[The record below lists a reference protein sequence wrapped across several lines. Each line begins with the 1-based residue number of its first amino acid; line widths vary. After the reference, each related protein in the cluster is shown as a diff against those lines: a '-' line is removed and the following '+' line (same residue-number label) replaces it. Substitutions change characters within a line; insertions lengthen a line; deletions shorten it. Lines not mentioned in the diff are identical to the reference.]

1 VQGCLT
7 RQKVAGAIETRCAQT
22 GKTLTLEVSVEG
34 DVEVRERGA
43 SPLLFEPE
51 IDWERFTK
59 PHILDDF

>member
-1 VQGCLT
+1 M
-7 RQKVAGAIETRCAQT
+7 AGTISTRCAES
-22 GKTLTLEVSVEG
+22 GRELTLVVSVDG

-51 IDWERFTK
+51 IDWERFGK